1 MVAVLLADSF
11 YDDVLRELVFVLGA
25 ALFVG
30 NAFALYRRKAD
41 ADAASE
47 RSVARNRP
55 GSPVRGYG
63 RSEADDATE
72 DLVQAPVARTVAY
85 MVIGFLVM
93 IAGLGAILNK

>member
-1 MVAVLLADSF
+1 MLLADSF

-41 ADAASE
+41 AEAASE
-47 RSVARNRP
+47 RTVARSRP

-63 RSEADDATE
+63 RGDADASQ
-72 DLVQAPVARTVAY
+72 DLVKAPVARTIAY